1 VDEFVII
8 LVVMFLGVI
17 LDLIKKAQ
25 RKKQPPPLAAEQE
38 EMEAGDEPVLARNIQ
53 DLIAE
58 ELGLNLERRP
68 SVQRPPEPEP
78 ERKRLEEASSEWART
93 RQPAAQSEPQRQ
105 PVRAADRTAETLA
118 RRRGAPAKRRSP
130 DLKERGHNLK
140 RREPAEALSLERPR
154 RPEDHDRFHER
165 YNVPQ
170 PVTTHSEFHARYM
183 AQEAAVTARRPRGPL
198 LPDRPGWTAVQ
209 KAIIWAEIIGPPK
222 GLSEE

>member
-25 RKKQPPPLAAEQE
+25 RKKQPPPSAAEQE

-78 ERKRLEEASSEWART
+78 ERKRLEEASSEWTRT

-118 RRRGAPAKRRSP
+118 RRRG
-130 DLKERGHNLK
+130 K

-170 PVTTHSEFHARYM
+170 PVTSHSEFHERYM
-183 AQEAAVTARRPRGPL
+183 AQEAAVTARRPQGPL
-198 LPDRPGWTAVQ
+198 LPDRPGWTATQ

-222 GLSEE
+222 CLAEE